1 MYAAIDV
8 YLKNKS
14 ALVVVV
20 YLCAPRTHPL
30 NFTFIPMR
38 KLVANY
44 ARASGKHPSHEMR
57 PRYAN
62 RRCQYCTDITYLSPT
77 HRQHPHCNLRA
88 SDLACSQPCY
98 NQVSSWMSLLSTL
111 VNLCLAHYSSE
122 RSRS

>member
-1 MYAAIDV
+1 MINEH
-8 YLKNKS
+8 LKRKS
-14 ALVVVV
+14 ALTVVIP
-20 YLCAPRTHPL
+20 LLAPRTHPL
-30 NFTFIPMR
+30 NFTFIPIG

-44 ARASGKHPSHEMR
+44 ARASVKHPSHEMR

-62 RRCQYCTDITYLSPT
+62 RRRQCCTDITYLSST
-77 HRQHPHCNLRA
+77 SSQHPHCNLRT
-88 SDLACSQPCY
+88 SDVARIQLCY